1 MSVTIAEEI
10 LLLAFGEDDGR
21 QLLSAI
27 QLDPAVA
34 GALLAELAL
43 HERIALRDKK
53 VRVLNPAPLGDEE
66 LDAALARI
74 AASPKAHRPAWWVQQ
89 LQSDKLRVRLLTRLV
104 GAGVLAEERGRVFGI
119 FRTTRWPE
127 LDGRVESRVRER
139 IAGALAGTEP
149 DPRTAVLIAV
159 MHAAKL
165 DRKAFP
171 GADKQRIKQI
181 ASGAWEAEAVAQTIA
196 AINAGVSIAV
206 TTAAITA
213 AT

>member
-1 MSVTIAEEI
+1 MTIAEEI

-43 HERIALRDKK
+43 RGRVTLRDKK
-53 VRVLNPAPLGDEE
+53 VHVTDASPVGDEE
-66 LDAALARI
+66 LDAVLARI
-74 AASPKAHRPAWWVQQ
+74 AGSAREHKPAGWVQRV
-89 LQSDKLRVRLLTRLV
+89 QSAKLRTRLLTRLV
-104 GAGVLAEERGRVFGI
+104 AAGVLAEERGRVLGVFPT
-119 FRTTRWPE
+119 RRWPE
-127 LDGRVESRVRER
+127 IDGSVEARVRER
-139 IAGALAGTEP
+139 VAAALAGTAP

-171 GADKQRIKQI
+171 GADRQRLKQL
-181 ASGAWEAEAVAQTIA
+181 AEGSWEGEAVARTIA
-196 AINAGVSIAV
+196 AINAGVAVAV

-213 AT
+213 SG

>member
-43 HERIALRDKK
+43 GERIALRDKK
-53 VRVLNPAPLGDEE
+53 VTVLDPAPMGDDE
-66 LDAALARI
+66 LDGALARI
-74 AASPKAHRPAWWVQQ
+74 AGSPKERKPAWWVQQ
-89 LQSDKLRVRLLTRLV
+89 LQSGKLRTRLLTRLA
-104 GAGVLAEERGRVFGI
+104 GAGVLAEERVRVFGI

-127 LDGRVESRVRER
+127 LDGAVEARVRER
-139 IAGALAGTEP
+139 VAAALGGAEP

-171 GADKQRIKQI
+171 GADKERVKQI

-196 AINAGVSIAV
+196 AINAGISIAV

-213 AT
+213 SS

>member
-1 MSVTIAEEI
+1 VTIAEEI

-43 HERIALRDKK
+43 HERITVQDKK
-53 VRVLNPAPLGDEE
+53 VRLIDTSPVGDEE
-66 LDAALARI
+66 LDAVLARI
-74 AASPKAHRPAWWVQQ
+74 AESPREHKPAWWVQRV
-89 LQSDKLRVRLLTRLV
+89 QSAKLRTRLLHRLAA
-104 GAGVLAEERGRVFGI
+104 AGVLAEERGRVFGI

-127 LDGRVESRVRER
+127 LDGSVEAAVRER
-139 IAGALAGTEP
+139 VAGALGGGEP

-171 GADKQRIKQI
+171 DADKERVKEI
-181 ASGAWEAEAVAQTIA
+181 ASGTWEAEAVAQTIA
-196 AINAGVSIAV
+196 AINAGISIAV